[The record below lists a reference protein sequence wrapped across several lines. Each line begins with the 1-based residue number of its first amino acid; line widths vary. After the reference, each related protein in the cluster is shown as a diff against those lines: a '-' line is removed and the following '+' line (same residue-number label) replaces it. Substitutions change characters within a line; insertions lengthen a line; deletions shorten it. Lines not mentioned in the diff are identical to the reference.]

1 MGRGKKKIVGVGINF
16 WGGVKKNF
24 LGGNNFL
31 GMGKKKIF
39 PKKIFRGGIMF
50 FRGVT
55 KLFFRGEIIFWGG
68 VKKNFF

>member
-1 MGRGKKKIVGVGINF
+1 MFFRGVTKQNLLVFLGGNKF

-39 PKKIFRGGIMF
+39 GG
-50 FRGVT
+50 
-55 KLFFRGEIIFWGG
+55 E
-68 VKKNFF
+68 